1 LFVVLF
7 CLFIVAIMVVVLF
20 LGRDWFVGLAWL
32 GLAWLGL
39 ACLGT
44 ALSPRI
50 VFTMAITKNIFCVV
64 KNPTSNALFHS
75 CRASLERS
83 LQLFFHV
90 SRSAHS

>member
-39 ACLGT
+39 AWLVL
-44 ALSPRI
+44 ALHFLLELFSQWQLP
-50 VFTMAITKNIFCVV
+50 KIFFV
-64 KNPTSNALFHS
+64 L
-75 CRASLERS
+75 
-83 LQLFFHV
+83 
-90 SRSAHS
+90 